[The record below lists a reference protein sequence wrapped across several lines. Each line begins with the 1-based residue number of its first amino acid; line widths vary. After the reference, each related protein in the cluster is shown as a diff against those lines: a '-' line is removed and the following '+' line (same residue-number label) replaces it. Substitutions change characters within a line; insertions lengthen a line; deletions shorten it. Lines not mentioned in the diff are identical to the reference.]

1 MFRDF
6 ACSET
11 WQGEHTRGLLT
22 SNDDCPIFS
31 NRVAS
36 TEGVGGEVKG
46 GESLAGNVIDRT
58 NLSLAVAEL
67 QHVHSLVSKNRTKE
81 KTYKIKKKRLCLSAS
96 I

>member
-1 MFRDF
+1 MSRDL

-67 QHVHSLVSKNRTKE
+67 QHVHSLVSKNRTE
-81 KTYKIKKKRLCLSAS
+81 KKRKD